1 MTWFGLSDKWE
12 VRKEIQNHLPKKSH
26 MEMTPD
32 ERKSTLVKLS
42 KIYPDPAAFY
52 RCKHFRF
59 KGVRPLTA
67 GPSTGYQGST
77 QEAENERLTKNPALA
92 KGIWRNER
100 YLVKRAL
107 CAQALNSTTVLIK
120 KAVRPENPPPGDPLI
135 IKCISGN
142 IRKCAGC
149 SKPLSSEVQGFW
161 VEDVRFCCG
170 RYEAYYY
177 WNKGC
182 NSYQVASGTRHYHI
196 NPVCTKYFRSSN
208 ENILLGSGITP
219 THAISQIAGQRF
231 EVRVKI

>member
-1 MTWFGLSDKWE
+1 MTD
-12 VRKEIQNHLPKKSH
+12 
-26 MEMTPD
+26 T
-32 ERKSTLVKLS
+32 
-42 KIYPDPAAFY
+42 
-52 RCKHFRF
+52 
-59 KGVRPLTA
+59 
-67 GPSTGYQGST
+67 
-77 QEAENERLTKNPALA
+77 
-92 KGIWRNER
+92 
-100 YLVKRAL
+100 L

-149 SKPLSSEVQGFW
+149 LKPLSSEVQGFW

-182 NSYQVASGTRHYHI
+182 NSYQVASGTIHYHI

-208 ENILLGSGITP
+208 ENILLRSGITP
-219 THAISQIAGQRF
+219 RHAISQIAGQRF